1 VADERMMGAL
11 VEIQEVA
18 LAEPLAPELRRGH
31 VDEPHAGAV
40 LDAHA
45 VDVLGW
51 ALGARARAV
60 AVEFAIGDEPFWRA
74 PLHAERADLVEVFA
88 DAPEARRAGFATTLN
103 LIGAPA
109 EFELRVSTVLK
120 GRRRAP
126 LATIRGRQRWRR
138 DRSPAFA
145 ELVSVV
151 IACRGQAPQ
160 LDETIESALAQTY
173 PHVEVVVVED
183 GSANDASQIV
193 ARYPGVRC
201 MGTRRDGEPAPAPA
215 PGRGQSV
222 GVAQARNAGI
232 RATNG
237 DFLVFLDAGE
247 RLLERAI
254 ETGVR
259 TLDEHPAC
267 AAAVGACRS
276 GARGGGR
283 LGAPAQ
289 PAAAREQFARL
300 MRDDW
305 AGSSARAIYRRSLL
319 EHVRGFEPSLDAVAD
334 FAFNLAVARQFPIAG
349 HDMPVAECRGGGR
362 EVGGDPGTMLAQ
374 TLGAMRRQR
383 RYVRRDHELRRAYRD
398 GVGRCKRRWGEALAG
413 QARESLRDGRR
424 RDALGQ
430 IVLLARMW
438 PRGVWRLLRAGRSRS
453 G

>member
-1 VADERMMGAL
+1 MGAL

-18 LAEPLAPELRRGH
+18 LAEPLAPELRRGY

-74 PLHAERADLVEVFA
+74 PLRAERTDLVEVFA
-88 DAPEARRAGFATTLN
+88 DAPEARRSGFATTLN

-126 LATIRGRQRWRR
+126 LATIRGRRRWRR

-151 IACRGQAPQ
+151 IACRGQAPR
-160 LDETIESALAQTY
+160 LDETIESALAQIY

-183 GSANDASQIV
+183 GPTEDASQIA

-201 MGTRRDGEPAPAPA
+201 MGTRRDGEPAPAP
-215 PGRGQSV
+215 GRGPSA

-237 DFLVFLDAGE
+237 DFLVFLDAGD
-247 RLLERAI
+247 RLLERAV

-276 GARGGGR
+276 GTRGGGR
-283 LGAPAQ
+283 PGGPVQ
-289 PAAAREQFARL
+289 PAVARDQYARL

-305 AGSSARAIYRRSLL
+305 AGSSACAIYRRSLL
-319 EHVRGFEPSLDAVAD
+319 EHVRGFEPSLDAMAD
-334 FAFNLAVARQFPIAG
+334 FAFNLAIARQFPIAG
-349 HDMPVAECRGGGR
+349 HDMPVAECRENGR
-362 EVGGDPGTMLAQ
+362 EVGGDPGTMLVQ
-374 TLGAMRRQR
+374 TLGAMRRQQ
-383 RYVRRDHELRRAYRD
+383 RYVRRDRELRRAHRD
-398 GVGRCKRRWGEALAG
+398 GVGRRKRYWGEALAG

-430 IVLLARMW
+430 IVLLARKW